1 MQYGIG
7 AVIGALLAVLLG
19 IPSFTID
26 RQAYVEP
33 PLFRIYCDLNQTDRW
48 DFKCV
53 PGAGTAVIILTGA
66 ALGAVGGSAF
76 RRRRSDPSPTIKSA
90 TPRSREQS
98 ESQFYNPKAAYL
110 EPQRRTAAVVPAADE
125 RRDARD
131 NVILAAALELSDA
144 LQRRRLQTGVPAI
157 PRKFATKYFTDEL
170 RDRATLVGVADLAD
184 AAVER
189 AVAMGWLTSQG
200 SGANQALARTS
211 NPLPATSDSIEGE
224 ASDRGESTDAE
235 RVKPHTA
242 ENADASSDQAPAAK
256 PTEPASLEELES
268 LIRLHE
274 RGILTDAE
282 LEAAKARLVGRD
294 DG

>member
-1 MQYGIG
+1 MRYVIG
-7 AVIGALLAVLLG
+7 ALIGALLAVLLG

-26 RQAYVEP
+26 RQANVEP

-66 ALGAVGGSAF
+66 ALGAVGAAAF

-98 ESQFYNPKAAYL
+98 ESQFDNPKAAYL
-110 EPQRRTAAVVPAADE
+110 EPQRRTAAVVQASAA
-125 RRDARD
+125 RIKTRDD
-131 NVILAAALELSDA
+131 IILEAALEISESVERTRD
-144 LQRRRLQTGVPAI
+144 RTGEQAI
-157 PRKFATKYFTDEL
+157 PRKFATLHISDEI
-170 RDRATLVGVADLAD
+170 RDRATQLRIINLPN

-189 AVAMGWLTSQG
+189 ALEMGVLESQGTGPDEMLSRTSQPLRPA
-200 SGANQALARTS
+200 SVPNESTS
-211 NPLPATSDSIEGE
+211 ES
-224 ASDRGESTDAE
+224 ASDESTHEGSAE
-235 RVKPHTA
+235 SSSA
-242 ENADASSDQAPAAK
+242 ASETGRAAP
-256 PTEPASLEELES
+256 ELFEELES

-274 RGILTDAE
+274 RGVLTDAE
-282 LEAAKARLVGRD
+282 LEAAKARLLSED